1 MSSAGNTSSTTRPD
15 TSTTTT
21 DTTVTTTS
29 TDPKDAKAVAGIF
42 GLLAGVGLF
51 SLIFFLFFH
60 IGAGYLSYQK
70 YGSMFWAVIDFLF
83 AYFYYPYYAFFL
95 AKDVPPQPML
105 GGRKGLRKTL
115 LKRRG

>member
-1 MSSAGNTSSTTRPD
+1 MSTAAAD

-21 DTTVTTTS
+21 DTTTTTT
-29 TDPKDAKAVAGIF
+29 TDPNAGKAVAGVF
-42 GLLAGVGLF
+42 GVLAGVGIF
-51 SLIFFLFFH
+51 SLLFLLFFH

-95 AKDVPPQPML
+95 AKDVPPQTMF
-105 GGRKGLRKTL
+105 GGRK

>member
-1 MSSAGNTSSTTRPD
+1 MSTGGTTTPD

-21 DTTVTTTS
+21 DTVTTTT
-29 TDPKDAKAVAGIF
+29 TDGKAVAGVF
-42 GLLAGVGLF
+42 GILAGVGIF
-51 SLIFFLFFH
+51 SLLFLLFFH

-95 AKDVPPQPML
+95 AKDVPPQPMF
-105 GGRKGLRKTL
+105 GGRKLLRKSL
-115 LKRRG
+115 LKRRA

>member
-1 MSSAGNTSSTTRPD
+1 MSTGGTTTPD

-21 DTTVTTTS
+21 DTTVTTTT
-29 TDPKDAKAVAGIF
+29 TDPNAAKAAAGVFGLFAGI
-42 GLLAGVGLF
+42 GIF
-51 SLIFFLFFH
+51 SLLFLLFFH

-95 AKDVPPQPML
+95 AKDVPPQPMF
-105 GGRKGLRKTL
+105 GGRKLLRKSL
-115 LKRRG
+115 LKRRA

>member
-1 MSSAGNTSSTTRPD
+1 MSTAATD

-21 DTTVTTTS
+21 DTVTTTT
-29 TDPKDAKAVAGIF
+29 TDPNAGKAVAGVF
-42 GLLAGVGLF
+42 GILAGVGLF
-51 SLIFFLFFH
+51 SLLFLLFFH

-95 AKDVPPQPML
+95 AKDVPPQPMF
-105 GGRKGLRKTL
+105 GGRKLLRKTL
-115 LKRRG
+115 LKRRA